1 MGDSGT
7 PPRLLDRL
15 MAPDAGPWRVMFEAA
30 PMGGALVGADG
41 VLLLANAELAAMAGT
56 ASPQNL
62 VGLKLTQ
69 LFTPRSGPEIT
80 AALARV
86 VGPRDAAAVPT
97 APPAPLVADLPPTPA
112 AEEGIAAML
121 AFSPVVEADGS
132 VSGAVLRAIDVT
144 PQRRLEQQLAQAQKM
159 QAVGQLAGGI
169 AHDFNNLLT
178 AILATVDEALPH
190 AQQGGLDGAALRAD
204 LSVIRNSAERGA
216 ALVKKLLAFGRKQTM
231 QPKVLLLNDA
241 VEDLSNLLRR
251 VLGARVRLVLDLD
264 PPRRLVRVDPTQFDQ
279 VVMNLAVNARDA
291 MPKGGTLTLRTG
303 QVNLFRPLTR
313 GRETI
318 PPGRYAMLEVEDT
331 GTGIPPDYLERIF
344 EPFFSTKRDSGGT
357 GLGLATVWGIVRQ
370 MEGFVAVDSTPG
382 EGSVFRVYL
391 PRYEPFAEPE
401 PPAPSDSPAEPPA
414 AAAPSAPPPQAAQA
428 APPPQP
434 TPPEAATRGRLLLAD
449 DEDTIRRLAARALA
463 RAGWEVLEA
472 ATGDAAIAMLQ
483 GMAEPPALL
492 ITDVVMPGADGPAVV
507 RAARA
512 KFPDLLV
519 MVTSGYAES
528 LAGDDLAREK
538 VHWMAKPYAMK
549 DLVAEAA
556 RLVAKG

>member
-1 MGDSGT
+1 MGDSGA

-15 MAPDAGPWRVMFEAA
+15 LAPDAGPWRAMFEAA

-41 VLLLANAELAAMAGT
+41 TLLLANAELAAMAGT
-56 ASPQNL
+56 ANPQNL

-69 LFTPRSGPEIT
+69 LFSARSSPEIT

-86 VGPRDAAAVPT
+86 VTPRDAAAVPT
-97 APPAPLVADLPPTPA
+97 APPAPLIADLPPTPA

-344 EPFFSTKRDSGGT
+344 EPFFSTKRESGGT

-370 MEGFVAVDSTPG
+370 MDGFVAVDSTPG

-401 PPAPSDSPAEPPA
+401 PTLPSDSAAESPPEPAAEVVPPPPA
-414 AAAPSAPPPQAAQA
+414 APEPPP
-428 APPPQP
+428 PRP
-434 TPPEAATRGRLLLAD
+434 TTATRGRLLLAD

-472 ATGDAAIAMLQ
+472 ATGDAAIALIE

-512 KFPDLLV
+512 KFPDLQV

-549 DLVAEAA
+549 ELVAEAA

>member
-1 MGDSGT
+1 MGDSGN

-15 MAPDAGPWRVMFEAA
+15 LAPDAGPWRAMFEVA

-41 VLLLANAELAAMAGT
+41 TLLLANAELAAMAGT
-56 ASPQNL
+56 AKPQHL

-69 LFTPRSGPEIT
+69 LFTARSGPEIT

-86 VGPRDAAAVPT
+86 VAPRDAAAPPT
-97 APPAPLVADLPPTPA
+97 APLTPLIADLPPTPA

-344 EPFFSTKRDSGGT
+344 EPFFSTKRESGGT

-370 MEGFVAVDSTPG
+370 MDGFVAVDSTPG
-382 EGSVFRVYL
+382 DGSVFRVYL

-401 PPAPSDSPAEPPA
+401 PTAPVDAPA
-414 AAAPSAPPPQAAQA
+414 AAAPSAPPQAAPPQA

-434 TPPEAATRGRLLLAD
+434 TPPEAASRGQVLLAD

-472 ATGDAAIAMLQ
+472 ATGDAAIALIE
-483 GMAEPPALL
+483 GMAEPPTLL

-512 KFPDLLV
+512 RFPDLQV